1 MIERLFDTIEEVQ
14 QTAHVSAVFGKPV
27 QVGERTVIP
36 VAKVKYGFGLGFGK
50 RGVDTGEEGTEAEGA
65 SGGGGIVARP
75 IAVIE
80 VTPDRVRVEP
90 VLDEGRIALA
100 GIFAGLWAIFWS
112 ARTLQALFGRR
123 ASKEGNR

>member
-14 QTAHVSAVFGKPV
+14 QTAHVSALFGKPV

-50 RGVDTGEEGTEAEGA
+50 GGTETGEEKTAEGA
-65 SGGGGIVARP
+65 GGGGGIIARP

-100 GIFAGLWAIFWS
+100 GIFAGLWAVFWI
-112 ARTLQALFGRR
+112 ARTLQALFGKS
-123 ASKEGNR
+123 ASQEGNR